1 MDMAIHALVYSLS
14 VRHFIS
20 TQEKMKE
27 VIILVS
33 DKEAYD
39 ILC

>member
-1 MDMAIHALVYSLS
+1 MCILVSSRSL
-14 VRHFIS
+14 RYFIN

>member
-1 MDMAIHALVYSLS
+1 MAIYVLVYSLS
-14 VRHFIS
+14 VRHLIN